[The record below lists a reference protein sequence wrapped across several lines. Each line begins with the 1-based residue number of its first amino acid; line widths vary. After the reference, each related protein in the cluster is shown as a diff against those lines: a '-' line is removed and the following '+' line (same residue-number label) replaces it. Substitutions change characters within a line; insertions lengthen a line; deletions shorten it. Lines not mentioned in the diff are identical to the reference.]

1 MSKTFRKEAA
11 WVRIKKAMLLCLLV
25 GLLVACGGEVLPVP
39 TTPLPVISRSP
50 TAPPTIPAL
59 TPIPILQPATPT
71 PTPTSTFRSVW
82 RIFFQGSPCPAYAT
96 CDVLKDEPS
105 RFFFVNSDGSGL
117 EESPDFSST
126 PGPGVIGFSADGSHV
141 AYWDGPVLVLARS
154 DGSSPVRLPVHGG
167 GYAVYVDFLGNDC
180 LALYKHVLSPKVT
193 TERICV
199 GDSEPQVLDT
209 VEFPGDAGYRF
220 YRISPQGDKL
230 LAYDLGGHLR
240 GDVRIYVKALGSD
253 EPPHLLFPPSPSSE
267 SCTLEELRYSSL
279 VSIHWSSDEMIEF
292 LWCCDRDCFFQQVD
306 WQGREIVT
314 RLMVQG
320 VGEGDWSPDGRE
332 FAFGNYVPPPG
343 YVVTGED
350 AGLYVLDLDT
360 GEKRKIV
367 SEIYV
372 ERIRTVGWVEDR
384 K

>member
-1 MSKTFRKEAA
+1 
-11 WVRIKKAMLLCLLV
+11 
-25 GLLVACGGEVLPVP
+25 
-39 TTPLPVISRSP
+39 
-50 TAPPTIPAL
+50 
-59 TPIPILQPATPT
+59 
-71 PTPTSTFRSVW
+71 
-82 RIFFQGSPCPAYAT
+82 
-96 CDVLKDEPS
+96 
-105 RFFFVNSDGSGL
+105 
-117 EESPDFSST
+117 
-126 PGPGVIGFSADGSHV
+126 
-141 AYWDGPVLVLARS
+141 
-154 DGSSPVRLPVHGG
+154 
-167 GYAVYVDFLGNDC
+167 
-180 LALYKHVLSPKVT
+180 
-193 TERICV
+193 
-199 GDSEPQVLDT
+199 
-209 VEFPGDAGYRF
+209 
-220 YRISPQGDKL
+220 
-230 LAYDLGGHLR
+230 
-240 GDVRIYVKALGSD
+240 VKALGSD